1 MSKATATRTSGAD
14 FARGTRPTV
23 LSIRPA
29 TKDLPISQT
38 SIDRAAPGK
47 ARSPRGNRFDSAR
60 LHRMIAGSRTIR
72 SLSIGLLARLELAFL
87 AGHKEPGVLATI
99 KRARSGRES
108 LLSGNEAFTL
118 YSIARAQAAMGGEMA
133 EVGVYQ
139 GCSAR
144 IISLASDSAPLHLF
158 DTFAGLPEPDAD
170 EHDRMREGHYAAS
183 LSSVQSYLADREH
196 VSFYA
201 GLFPSTAEPVD
212 GKRFSFV
219 HLDVDLKSS
228 TLGCLEFFYSRM
240 LPGGIIL
247 THDYSY
253 LDGVRSAF
261 TEFLA
266 GRPERAI
273 ELPSSQAMLVKH

>member
-1 MSKATATRTSGAD
+1 
-14 FARGTRPTV
+14 
-23 LSIRPA
+23 
-29 TKDLPISQT
+29 
-38 SIDRAAPGK
+38 
-47 ARSPRGNRFDSAR
+47 
-60 LHRMIAGSRTIR
+60 MIAGSRTIR

-87 AGHKEPGVLATI
+87 SGHKQAHVLADIRT
-99 KRARSGRES
+99 ARRGRES

-118 YSIARAQAAMGGEMA
+118 YSIARAQAALGGEMA

-144 IISLASDSAPLHLF
+144 IISLASGGAPLHLF
-158 DTFAGLPEPDAD
+158 DTFAGLPQPDAD

-183 LSSVQSYLADREH
+183 LPSVKSYLADRPD
-196 VSFYA
+196 VRFYQ
-201 GLFPSTAEPVD
+201 GLFPGTAGPVSD
-212 GKRFSFV
+212 KRFAFV

-228 TLGCLEFFYSRM
+228 TLGCLGFFYDRM

-253 LDGVRSAF
+253 LDGVRAAF
-261 TEFLA
+261 DEFLA

-273 ELPSSQAMLVKH
+273 ELPTSQAMLVKL

>member
-1 MSKATATRTSGAD
+1 MVAD
-14 FARGTRPTV
+14 RARFPLRRIT
-23 LSIRPA
+23 
-29 TKDLPISQT
+29 PISDT
-38 SIDRAAPGK
+38 LAARPGLPVLPT
-47 ARSPRGNRFDSAR
+47 PRGSRFDSAR
-60 LHRMIAGSRTIR
+60 LHRLIAGSRTIR

-87 AGHKEPGVLATI
+87 AGHKEPDVLAAI
-99 KRARSGRES
+99 KTARSGRES

-118 YSIARAQAAMGGEMA
+118 YSVARAQAALRGEMA

-144 IISLASDSAPLHLF
+144 IISLASDGAPLHLF
-158 DTFAGLPEPDAD
+158 DTFAGLPAPDAD
-170 EHDRMREGHYAAS
+170 EHARMRKGHYAAS
-183 LSSVQSYLADREH
+183 LASVKTYLADREQ

-201 GLFPSTAEPVD
+201 GLFPETAQPVAD
-212 GKRFSFV
+212 RRFSFV

-228 TLGCLEFFYSRM
+228 TLGCLEFFYERM

-253 LDGVRSAF
+253 LDGVRAAF
-261 TEFLA
+261 DEFLQ

-273 ELPSSQAMLVKH
+273 ELPSSQAMLVKR